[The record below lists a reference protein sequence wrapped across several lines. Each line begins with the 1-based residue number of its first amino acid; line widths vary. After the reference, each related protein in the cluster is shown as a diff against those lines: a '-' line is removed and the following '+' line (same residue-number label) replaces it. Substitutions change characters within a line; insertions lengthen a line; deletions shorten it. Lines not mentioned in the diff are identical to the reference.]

1 MLLQCAAI
9 VAKKLPVGDKIT
21 ASVRQICLLVVVC
34 KVLNRKTLSSETFCF
49 IEKRYFAINVY
60 ILCSAHNQRS
70 WKVLLFPC
78 NLSGQLCS
86 PGYSSRTVIG
96 IFFSVVFSVIGNNYG
111 PRGVLNIYMRKLEI
125 PVGKSNGVRYSVWEA
140 SQKYGL

>member
-1 MLLQCAAI
+1 MLLQCAAM
-9 VAKKLPVGDKIT
+9 VAKKLPVDDKIT
-21 ASVRQICLLVVVC
+21 ASVRQIRLQVVLC
-34 KVLNRKTLSSETFCF
+34 KVLNRKPLSSETFCF

-70 WKVLLFPC
+70 WNVLLFLC
-78 NLSGQLCS
+78 NLSGQLCR

-96 IFFSVVFSVIGNNYG
+96 IFLSVVSSVIGNNYG

-125 PVGKSNGVRYSVWEA
+125 PVGKPNGARYSVWEA
-140 SQKYGL
+140 F

>member
-1 MLLQCAAI
+1 MLLQCVAM
-9 VAKKLPVGDKIT
+9 VAKKLPVDDKIT

-70 WKVLLFPC
+70 WNVLLFSC
-78 NLSGQLCS
+78 NLSGQLCR

-96 IFFSVVFSVIGNNYG
+96 LFFSVVSSVTGNNYG
-111 PRGVLNIYMRKLEI
+111 P
-125 PVGKSNGVRYSVWEA
+125 
-140 SQKYGL
+140 